1 MEWTEEGR
9 ERGRGRAGLKTKQK
23 EKREGNSEGE
33 EDGRGKGEAGEGRT
47 FSTPRLSLF
56 LPFTVLTWVKLLSTV
71 RGPSVYVEAVG
82 ALVGGEVVSS
92 AADAINTSVGLT
104 RSCGNVKWVGG

>member
-47 FSTPRLSLF
+47 SQRHVQTVSPLTAQARQTHHASTKRHPPSLQPFLSLSSYHSRC
-56 LPFTVLTWVKLLSTV
+56 LP
-71 RGPSVYVEAVG
+71 E
-82 ALVGGEVVSS
+82 
-92 AADAINTSVGLT
+92 
-104 RSCGNVKWVGG
+104 